1 MEYQDMPPVDLL
13 SAKHFPPCL
22 RYVAAPPPS
31 DDLLV
36 SLLVFGIQSEQRAAI
51 ALSLLGLC

>member
-1 MEYQDMPPVDLL
+1 MEYQDLPPVDLL
-13 SAKHFPPCL
+13 SAKHFPLCL

-36 SLLVFGIQSEQRAAI
+36 SLPVLGTQSDQRAAI
-51 ALSLLGLC
+51 ALSLLGL

>member
-13 SAKHFPPCL
+13 SVKHFPLCL
-22 RYVAAPPPS
+22 GYVAAPPPS

-36 SLLVFGIQSEQRAAI
+36 SLPVLGTQSDQRAAI
-51 ALSLLGLC
+51 ALSLLGL